1 MLIPCRINIFAL
13 HCNTNPLIS
22 PPMKPMLLQ
31 DDLIKDFQE
40 QKKVIREQ
48 IGLIDPLAA
57 SLRKPAAKRLFHAG
71 FLVFMEIISWL
82 LCLGCIAT
90 VIFQSKLY
98 PLYLLS
104 QMLHDTA
111 LSGRYKLYD
120 LQMLDWAVKGILLFV
135 ALLFIVIARMLARI
149 RQKNGVLHLAGKNM
163 KVLVEQLLHR
173 KAAMESLEQRHPVSM
188 PSDSDTIILPPV
200 KPHDDTLL

>member
-1 MLIPCRINIFAL
+1 
-13 HCNTNPLIS
+13 
-22 PPMKPMLLQ
+22 MLLQ

-48 IGLIDPLAA
+48 IGLIDPLAT

-71 FLVFMEIISWL
+71 FLVFMEIISWM
-82 LCLGCIAT
+82 LCLGCIAV

-111 LSGRYKLYD
+111 LSGKYKLYD
-120 LQMLDWAVKGILLFV
+120 LQMLDWTVKGILLFV
-135 ALLFIVIARMLARI
+135 ALLFVVIARMLAQI
-149 RQKNGVLHLAGKNM
+149 RQKNAVLYLAGKNM
-163 KVLVEQLLHR
+163 KILVEQHLQR
-173 KAAMESLEQRHPVSM
+173 KAAMESLEQKHPISM